1 MSRVVLDGRSLTRA
15 EVAAVAAGAPVALD
29 AAARERVAASRAV
42 VERRAAGPEPLYGIN
57 TGFGSFAEVRI
68 EPDALD
74 ALQVNLLRS
83 HAAGVGDPLPVP
95 AVRAMMA
102 LRANVLARGHSGISP
117 AVLDALI
124 ALLNAGI
131 HPHVPGRGSVGAS
144 GDLAP
149 LAHLAL
155 ALIGEGEVLTPGGGI
170 EPAIDALRRVGLEP
184 VRLGPKEGLALVN
197 GTQAST
203 AVLALATV
211 DFERVLRAADA
222 AAALSIDALR
232 GSTRPFDARIH
243 DARPHPGQ
251 IASAAAIR
259 HLM

>member
-1 MSRVVLDGRSLTRA
+1 
-15 EVAAVAAGAPVALD
+15 
-29 AAARERVAASRAV
+29 
-42 VERRAAGPEPLYGIN
+42 
-57 TGFGSFAEVRI
+57 
-68 EPDALD
+68 
-74 ALQVNLLRS
+74 
-83 HAAGVGDPLPVP
+83 
-95 AVRAMMA
+95 
-102 LRANVLARGHSGISP
+102 
-117 AVLDALI
+117 
-124 ALLNAGI
+124 
-131 HPHVPGRGSVGAS
+131 SVGAS

-259 HLM
+259 HLMAGSPINASHADCGRVQDAYSERCAAQVHGAARDALVFVARTVDIEANASTDNPMVFADDDAILSGGNFHGAPIGLAAD

>member
-1 MSRVVLDGRSLTRA
+1 V
-15 EVAAVAAGAPVALD
+15 
-29 AAARERVAASRAV
+29 
-42 VERRAAGPEPLYGIN
+42 
-57 TGFGSFAEVRI
+57 
-68 EPDALD
+68 
-74 ALQVNLLRS
+74 
-83 HAAGVGDPLPVP
+83 
-95 AVRAMMA
+95 
-102 LRANVLARGHSGISP
+102 
-117 AVLDALI
+117 
-124 ALLNAGI
+124 
-131 HPHVPGRGSVGAS
+131 
-144 GDLAP
+144 LAP
-149 LAHLAL
+149 LAHLERAPV
-155 ALIGEGEVLTPGGGI
+155 GEGEGLTAAGGM
-170 EPAIDALRRVGLEP
+170 EPAIDARRRVGLEP
-184 VRLGPKEGLALVN
+184 DRLGPKEGLALVN